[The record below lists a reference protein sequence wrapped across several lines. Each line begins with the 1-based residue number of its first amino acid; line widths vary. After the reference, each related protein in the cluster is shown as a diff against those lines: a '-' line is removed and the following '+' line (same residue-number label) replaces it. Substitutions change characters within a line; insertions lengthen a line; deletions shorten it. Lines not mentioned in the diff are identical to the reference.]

1 MLFSHFNISGDSA
14 QYQINLLS
22 LCLFLLRNV
31 QTLMNMRFFTP
42 TFVGLINFKGIIPGI
57 IQSKIVAMM
66 RI

>member
-1 MLFSHFNISGDSA
+1 MLFSHFNTSGDSV
-14 QYQINLLS
+14 QYQINLLN

-42 TFVGLINFKGIIPGI
+42 IFVGLINFKGIILGI
-57 IQSKIVAMM
+57 LQSKIVTMM